1 MRSMW
6 VVHKFNV
13 CTLEQFYNKIYTANK
28 YTNK

>member
-1 MRSMW
+1 MSALFNAM
-6 VVHKFNV
+6 FNV